1 MNASENTSAETK
13 SAEGD
18 QNISG
23 MDFVVQKRI
32 IKEVMV

>member
-1 MNASENTSAETK
+1 MNASEKTSAETK
-13 SAEGD
+13 SAEGNQD
-18 QNISG
+18 ISG